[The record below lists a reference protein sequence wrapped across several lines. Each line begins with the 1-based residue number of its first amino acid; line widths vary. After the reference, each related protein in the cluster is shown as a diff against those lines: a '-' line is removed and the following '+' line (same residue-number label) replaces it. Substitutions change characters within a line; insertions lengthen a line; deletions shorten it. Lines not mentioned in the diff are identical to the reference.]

1 MLRREGW
8 KDNHK
13 RAHRFYRQLG
23 LSLRHRRPK
32 RNKAAYLR
40 QPKKPSAGINDIW
53 SMDFVADALFDG
65 RRLRTL
71 PVVDNYT
78 SKCLVIDAGQSLKGA
93 DVVRVL
99 KQLRMTRGPP
109 KTI

>member
-1 MLRREGW
+1 M
-8 KDNHK
+8 
-13 RAHRFYRQLG
+13 
-23 LSLRHRRPK
+23 
-32 RNKAAYLR
+32 
-40 QPKKPSAGINDIW
+40 
-53 SMDFVADALFDG
+53 ADALFDG